1 MQSPRCPAAVT
12 GTKAGMPLS
21 PPGDGKAASR
31 APGAGR
37 PAHLFDL
44 GGGEALAAFS
54 FPTSHLIATPARV
67 VKISLLLCALLVAVA
82 LASIF
87 TGTADISVRA
97 TLHEFFPW
105 ASFPSG
111 GLTEA
116 EASIIMSIR
125 LPRVVLAAIVGAS
138 LSVAG
143 VVFQALLR
151 NPLADPYILGISAG
165 SAVGAVMGILL
176 GAGAWRLGIPGMAFL
191 GALTAILTVF
201 GIAGREKRRETN
213 TLLLTGVMVNAF
225 FNAFI
230 LFVFSI
236 SDHVQLQR
244 ALNWIMGD
252 LSLADEQA
260 LLYTSVFLVLGAV
273 FIYAFARPLNLLV
286 TGEET
291 AQQLGVAV
299 EKTRIVLLA
308 AAALI
313 TAAAV
318 SASGTIGF
326 VGLIVPHILRLL
338 VGPDHRLLIPTAF
351 FTGGVFLVVA
361 DTLARCLVA
370 PAELPVGVITALCGA
385 PYFLLLLRRRLRF
398 MS

>member
-1 MQSPRCPAAVT
+1 M
-12 GTKAGMPLS
+12 G
-21 PPGDGKAASR
+21 
-31 APGAGR
+31 
-37 PAHLFDL
+37 
-44 GGGEALAAFS
+44 AFS
-54 FPTSHLIATPARV
+54 FPTSYLAVTPARV
-67 VKISLLLCALLVAVA
+67 VKISLLLCLLLVAVA
-82 LASIF
+82 VASLF
-87 TGTADISVRA
+87 TGTADISARA
-97 TLHEFFPW
+97 TLREFFPW
-105 ASFPSG
+105 ASFLSG

-116 EASIIMSIR
+116 ETSIIMSVR
-125 LPRVVLAAIVGAS
+125 LPRIILAAIVGAS

-165 SAVGAVMGILL
+165 SAVGAVMGIFL
-176 GAGAWRLGIPGMAFL
+176 GVGAWSLGIPGLAFL
-191 GALTAILTVF
+191 GALAAILIVF

-230 LFVFSI
+230 LFVFTI

-299 EKTRIVLLA
+299 EKTRIALLA

-326 VGLIVPHILRLL
+326 VGLIIPHILRLL

-351 FTGGVFLVVA
+351 FTGGAFLVVA

-385 PYFLLLLRRRLRF
+385 PYFLLLLRRRLRLT
-398 MS
+398 S

>member
-1 MQSPRCPAAVT
+1 
-12 GTKAGMPLS
+12 MPLS

-44 GGGEALAAFS
+44 GGGEALGAFS
-54 FPTSHLIATPARV
+54 FPTSYLAVTPARV
-67 VKISLLLCALLVAVA
+67 VKISLLLCLLLVAVA
-82 LASIF
+82 LASLF
-87 TGTADISVRA
+87 TGTADISIRA
-97 TLHEFFPW
+97 TLREFFPW
-105 ASFPSG
+105 ASFLSN
-111 GLTEA
+111 GLTET
-116 EASIIMSIR
+116 ETSIIMSIR
-125 LPRVVLAAIVGAS
+125 LPRIILAAIVGAS

-176 GAGAWRLGIPGMAFL
+176 GVGAWSLGIPGLAFL
-191 GALTAILTVF
+191 GALAAILIVF

-230 LFVFSI
+230 LFVFTI

-260 LLYTSVFLVLGAV
+260 LFYTSVFLVLGSV

-299 EKTRIVLLA
+299 EKTRIALLA

-326 VGLIVPHILRLL
+326 VGLIIPHILRLL

-351 FTGGVFLVVA
+351 FTGGAFLVVA

-385 PYFLLLLRRRLRF
+385 PYFLLLLRRRLRLT
-398 MS
+398 S

>member
-1 MQSPRCPAAVT
+1 
-12 GTKAGMPLS
+12 
-21 PPGDGKAASR
+21 
-31 APGAGR
+31 
-37 PAHLFDL
+37 L
-44 GGGEALAAFS
+44 GAFS
-54 FPTSHLIATPARV
+54 FPTSYLAVTPARV
-67 VKISLLLCALLVAVA
+67 VKISLLLCLLLVAVA
-82 LASIF
+82 LASLF
-87 TGTADISVRA
+87 TGTADISIRA
-97 TLHEFFPW
+97 TLREFFPW
-105 ASFPSG
+105 ASFLSN
-111 GLTEA
+111 GLTET
-116 EASIIMSIR
+116 ETSIIMSIR
-125 LPRVVLAAIVGAS
+125 LPRIILAAIVGAS

-176 GAGAWRLGIPGMAFL
+176 GAGAWSLGIPGLAFL
-191 GALTAILTVF
+191 GALAAILIVF
-201 GIAGREKRRETN
+201 GIAGREKRRGTN

-230 LFVFSI
+230 LFVFTI

-252 LSLADEQA
+252 LSLADERA
-260 LLYTSVFLVLGAV
+260 LLYTSVFLVLGAI

-299 EKTRIVLLA
+299 DKTKIALLT

-326 VGLIVPHILRLL
+326 VGLIIPHILRLL

-351 FTGGVFLVVA
+351 FTGGAFLVGA

-385 PYFLLLLRRRLRF
+385 PYFLLLLRRRLRLT
-398 MS
+398 S

>member
-1 MQSPRCPAAVT
+1 
-12 GTKAGMPLS
+12 
-21 PPGDGKAASR
+21 
-31 APGAGR
+31 
-37 PAHLFDL
+37 
-44 GGGEALAAFS
+44 
-54 FPTSHLIATPARV
+54 
-67 VKISLLLCALLVAVA
+67 
-82 LASIF
+82 
-87 TGTADISVRA
+87 
-97 TLHEFFPW
+97 
-105 ASFPSG
+105 
-111 GLTEA
+111 
-116 EASIIMSIR
+116 
-125 LPRVVLAAIVGAS
+125 
-138 LSVAG
+138 

-176 GAGAWRLGIPGMAFL
+176 GVGAWSLGIPGLAFL
-191 GALTAILTVF
+191 GALAAILIVF

-230 LFVFSI
+230 LFVFTI

-260 LLYTSVFLVLGAV
+260 LFYTSVFLVLGSV

-299 EKTRIVLLA
+299 EKTRIALLA

-326 VGLIVPHILRLL
+326 VGLIIPHILRLL

-351 FTGGVFLVVA
+351 FTGGAFLVVA

-385 PYFLLLLRRRLRF
+385 PYFLLLLRRRLRLT
-398 MS
+398 S